1 MFNLKNI
8 AEKYKLV
15 MVELIILYL
24 IILLHIKM
32 L

>member
-15 MVELIILYL
+15 MVDVDNTLL

>member
-15 MVELIILYL
+15 MVDVDNT
-24 IILLHIKM
+24 
-32 L
+32 

>member
-15 MVELIILYL
+15 MVDIDNTLF
-24 IILLHIKM
+24 
-32 L
+32 